1 MHRTT
6 SADRHS
12 DCNPCFDPR
21 KISLMFAAHLAV
33 GLAIK
38 AAQPRAPT
46 WAVLTGA
53 FLPDLFWIG
62 FAGAGIEPSSDAV
75 YFDGWSHSAASIVV
89 QAALFA
95 LCFYRCGRAVVTAVG
110 LAVLSHL
117 PLDALIHPRPLELWP
132 HAPLVLGHPSWSWA
146 QTSFALNKSRY
157 WWVQLVVVAPLLAF
171 YSRRAVKNNVPINL
185 IGASCILV
193 LGVHLIT

>member
-6 SADRHS
+6 SANRVS
-12 DCNPCFDPR
+12 DCDSRFDQR
-21 KISLMFAAHLAV
+21 EISIMFAAHLAA

-38 AAQPRAPT
+38 AAQPKVPA

-62 FAGAGIEPSSDAV
+62 LAGGGIEPSSDTMF
-75 YFDGWSHSAASIVV
+75 FDGWSHSVASIVV
-89 QAALFA
+89 QAVLFA
-95 LCFYRCGRAVVTAVG
+95 LCFYRYGRAVVIAVG

-132 HAPLVLGHPSWSWA
+132 HARLLLGYPSWSWA
-146 QTSFALNKSRY
+146 QTSL
-157 WWVQLVVVAPLLAF
+157 
-171 YSRRAVKNNVPINL
+171 
-185 IGASCILV
+185 
-193 LGVHLIT
+193 H